1 MILHRKY
8 QRRANIKA
16 RPIWNSDISVTS
28 PPMQTSFPLLMDTQV
43 EGTSSEENSNTSA
56 TGVHTSTD
64 MPENVVGTM
73 WEEREK
79 KYTKER

>member
-1 MILHRKY
+1 
-8 QRRANIKA
+8 
-16 RPIWNSDISVTS
+16 
-28 PPMQTSFPLLMDTQV
+28 MQTSFPLLMDTQV
-43 EGTSSEENSNTSA
+43 EGTSWEENSNTSA